1 MARGG
6 IPGREKGGRGR
17 GRPRLQRI
25 PSTRADADKEE
36 AAHVSQGREELAS
49 AFLDQQQLP
58 SAQSLIMDAITNY
71 PHPIRLIVSCFVFRI
86 IGFSIPTSLMRM
98 VGAPIEP
105 SILAVWRESW
115 LLVILLVWN
124 RQGEL
129 ASNNSRVYLT
139 VFGIL
144 LLILCCWHGPNALM
158 YIVDAP
164 ISGSILSLWRVL
176 FFALLLYAMAKW
188 FEFI

>member
-1 MARGG
+1 M
-6 IPGREKGGRGR
+6 
-17 GRPRLQRI
+17 
-25 PSTRADADKEE
+25 EE
-36 AAHVSQGREELAS
+36 TAYAPQDREESAS
-49 AFLDQQQLP
+49 AFLDRQQPP
-58 SAQSLIMDAITNY
+58 SAQSRIVDAITNY
-71 PHPIRLIVSCFVFRI
+71 PHPIRLIASCFVFRI

-124 RQGEL
+124 RQAEP
-129 ASNNSRVYLT
+129 ACNSSRPYLT
-139 VFGIL
+139 MLGIL

-164 ISGSILSLWRVL
+164 ISGSILSLWRLL
-176 FFALLLYAMAKW
+176 FFALLLYAMAKS
-188 FEFI
+188 FEFV

>member
-1 MARGG
+1 MAREDTRGNK
-6 IPGREKGGRGR
+6 RGGRGR
-17 GRPRLQRI
+17 GRPRVQRI
-25 PSTRADADKEE
+25 PSTRADIDMEE
-36 AAHVSQGREELAS
+36 TAYAPQDREESAS
-49 AFLDQQQLP
+49 AFLDRQQPP
-58 SAQSLIMDAITNY
+58 SAQSRIVDAITNY
-71 PHPIRLIVSCFVFRI
+71 PHPIRLIASCFVFRI

-124 RQGEL
+124 RQAEP
-129 ASNNSRVYLT
+129 ACNSSRPYLT
-139 VFGIL
+139 MLGIL

-164 ISGSILSLWRVL
+164 ISGSILSLWRLL
-176 FFALLLYAMAKW
+176 FFALLLYAMAKS
-188 FEFI
+188 FEFV